1 MIKWIGFV
9 PTVIITAIVCSVA
22 TPANAQAHKIIV
34 GDEVTI
40 KVLGEEDYSIVATVR
55 GDGKITYPYS
65 GDIEVVGLTAS
76 ELRDKILVV
85 IRKELKRPEVLVS
98 VRELTS
104 SGMTVNVI
112 GAVKTPGKQTLK
124 EGSRMIDLIATVGG
138 LGIDRPEWVTCI
150 ILRDGQPIKVDLV
163 KLVTRLDLTENIVLF
178 NGDILLFQEL
188 DVTKTHVQVSGE
200 VVKPGLVPLPK
211 DASVQQ
217 VLLAAG
223 GATPKA
229 LLSRAVILRAGNQ
242 IPVNLAKITI
252 TGKVLEATLQAG
264 DTLFLPPNKSQFMV
278 SGAVTKPGL
287 QDYPDQDGPL
297 TLVQALQIAGN
308 VSVDADLKKAQLVR
322 QKIGSDKPN
331 IMPVDLEK
339 VLQKGDQKL
348 NVAIEPGDLIFIPNK
363 KRGGGLDVQSLSLV
377 FNMASLL
384 GLRVR

>member
-1 MIKWIGFV
+1 MIKRTAFL
-9 PTVIITAIVCSVA
+9 PTVITTAIVCSVVA
-22 TPANAQAHKIIV
+22 PVHAQAHKIIV

-76 ELRDKILVV
+76 ELRDKILAV

-98 VRELTS
+98 VRELAA
-104 SGMTVNVI
+104 GMTVNVI

-124 EGSRMIDLIATVGG
+124 DGSRMIDLIATVGG
-138 LGIDRPEWVTCI
+138 LGIDRPEWVTCL
-150 ILRDGQPIKVDLV
+150 ILRNGQPIKVDLV
-163 KLVTRLDLTENIVLF
+163 KLVTRLDLTENIVLL

-223 GATPKA
+223 GPTPKA
-229 LLSRAVILRAGNQ
+229 QLSRAVILRAGNQ
-242 IPVNLAKITI
+242 IPVNLAKISI
-252 TGKVLEATLQAG
+252 TGKGQDLALQAG
-264 DTLFLPPNKSQFMV
+264 DTLFLPPNKAQFMV
-278 SGAVTKPGL
+278 SGAVSRPGL
-287 QDYPDQDGPL
+287 QDYPDLEGPL
-297 TLVQALQIAGN
+297 TLVQALQIAGT

-322 QKIGSDKPN
+322 QKMGSDKPD
-331 IMPVDLEK
+331 IIPVDLEK

-363 KRGGGLDVQSLSLV
+363 KRGGGLDVQSISLL
-377 FNMASLL
+377 FNMANLL

>member
-348 NVAIEPGDLIFIPNK
+348 NVAIEPGDLIFIPNR

-377 FNMASLL
+377 FNMANLL